1 MAKNKI
7 YNVNIPKSNSKG
19 KIIDAHIPKSKR
31 PVIGITYLQVNNKN
45 YGLKALSDTAKS
57 RSDRNVYSELDEFIK
72 NSAKLPSIEAVV
84 EMYHSHNKLKNS
96 DDYSRDIVKLLE
108 KEYNVD
114 ATDLIHL
121 HCKANGKGE
130 FVLHGF
136 ILENVFEIVLIDPL
150 HKIHSS

>member
-1 MAKNKI
+1 MGKNKF
-7 YNVNIPKSNSKG
+7 YNVNIPKSSSKDR
-19 KIIDAHIPKSKR
+19 IIDPNIPKSKR
-31 PVIGITYLQVNNKN
+31 PVIGITYLQVCNID
-45 YGLKALSDTAKS
+45 YGLKALSDTAKT
-57 RSDRNVYSELDEFIK
+57 RSDRNVYNELNEFIK
-72 NSAKLPSIEAVV
+72 TASKLASIEDVV
-84 EMYHSHNKLKNS
+84 ERYHSRKKLKND
-96 DDYSRDIVKLLE
+96 DDYSKDIVNLLQ

-150 HKIHSS
+150 HQLHSS

>member
-1 MAKNKI
+1 MGKNKL
-7 YNVNIPKSNSKG
+7 YSVNIPKPGSKD
-19 KIIDAHIPKSKR
+19 KLTQPNIPKPKR
-31 PVIGITYLQVNNKN
+31 PVIGITYLQVCNKD
-45 YGLKALSDTAKS
+45 YGLKALSDTAKM
-57 RSDRNVYSELDEFIK
+57 RSDRNIYNELNEFIAT
-72 NSAKLPSIEAVV
+72 SSKLSSIEKVV
-84 EMYHSHNKLKNS
+84 EMYHSRQKLKN
-96 DDYSRDIVKLLE
+96 DDEYSKYIVKLL
-108 KEYNVD
+108 KENYNVD